1 MRLMRC
7 WRLCPVAR
15 VGRIDSREWRESI
28 LDTVLDCFYSFKM
41 ASNATSSPVTTTWR
55 RRAVWWAVALVV
67 IILGFADLARG
78 GETLAPVLLVIGY
91 CVLVPIAIL
100 Q

>member
-1 MRLMRC
+1 
-7 WRLCPVAR
+7 
-15 VGRIDSREWRESI
+15 
-28 LDTVLDCFYSFKM
+28 M
-41 ASNATSSPVTTTWR
+41 ASNTATSPAAATLWR
-55 RRAVWWAVALVV
+55 RRALFWALAVVV

-78 GETLAPVLLVIGY
+78 GETLAPVLLIIGY